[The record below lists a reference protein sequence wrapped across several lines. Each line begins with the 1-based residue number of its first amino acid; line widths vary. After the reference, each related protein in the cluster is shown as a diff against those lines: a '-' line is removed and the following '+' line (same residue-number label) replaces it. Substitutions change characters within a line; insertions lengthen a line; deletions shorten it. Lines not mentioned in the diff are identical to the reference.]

1 MDERVTLVYVVEGRR
16 KQLWCTECEK
26 EVPFAA

>member
-1 MDERVTLVYVVEGRR
+1 MDERVTMVYVVEGRN

-26 EVPFAA
+26 EIEL